1 MSETNKAV
9 VLEFIAAM
17 GTSDPARAAPCL
29 NADAYTEVRNWS
41 KFAGRRE
48 TDVIVGTI
56 GAFDILLP
64 TGLCPEIVSMTAEE
78 DRVVVEFEG
87 RATASDGTPYANN
100 YCMVFTM
107 RGGKIARVHEYFCSK
122 LADDVLWPL
131 VEKMGGAAAGE
142 GETQA

>member
-17 GTSDPARAAPCL
+17 GTSDPVRAAPCL

-41 KFAGRRE
+41 KFGGRRKAE
-48 TDVIVGTI
+48 VIVGTI
-56 GAFDILLP
+56 GAFNILLP
-64 TGLCPEIVSMTAEE
+64 TGLRPEILSVTAEE

-87 RATASDGTPYANN
+87 KAVASDGRPYPNN

-107 RGGKIARVHEYFCSK
+107 QNSKISRVHEYFCSK

-131 VEKMGGAAAGE
+131 VEKMGGASAGQ
-142 GETQA
+142 GEAEA